1 MEASMSDFIHLNS
14 VHLNYLEP
22 LLKWRV
28 LDLESL
34 RKECVRAP
42 TYKNFH
48 RIIRKLEKQKILEGY
63 RDPFNRKKY
72 VYLSPFGEGQL
83 SLDENPTALSKDTLI
98 HDIKVTEITKAMLA
112 QGWLVDAELE
122 HRIHDKRN
130 FRTTYKIIPD
140 AVLHGSKGSVN
151 YKIAL
156 ELELSRKNNQ
166 RIVEKASQYLQGSQ
180 FNYVLYIFPKTS
192 LLEKYVELL
201 SEKFE
206 GKGMERFMFF
216 YDEKLNAQ
224 SSQIK
229 DWEGEFKGRKLKMG
243 ELFSQP
249 MK

>member
-1 MEASMSDFIHLNS
+1 MGDFIHLNS

-34 RKECVRAP
+34 RKECFRAP

-48 RIIRKLEKQKILEGY
+48 RIIRSLEKQKILEGY

-98 HDIKVTEITKAMLA
+98 HDIKVTEIVKAMLA
-112 QGWLVDAELE
+112 EGWIQDAELE
-122 HRIHDKRN
+122 HRVHDKRN

-140 AVLHGSKGSVN
+140 AILYGSKNGVE

-166 RIVEKASQYLQGSQ
+166 RIIEKAFQYLQGSQ
-180 FNYVLYIFPKTS
+180 FSYVLYLFPKKS
-192 LLEKYVELL
+192 LMEKYVDLMH
-201 SEKFE
+201 EKLDP
-206 GKGMERFMFF
+206 KGLERIMFF
-216 YDEKLNAQ
+216 YDDRLTAEKTNV
-224 SSQIK
+224 K
-229 DWEGEFKGRKLKMG
+229 EWDGVFKGRRLKMG
-243 ELFSQP
+243 ELFKRQ
-249 MK
+249 

>member
-1 MEASMSDFIHLNS
+1 MSEFIHLNS
-14 VHLNYLEP
+14 AHLNYLEP

-34 RKECVRAP
+34 RKECFRAP

-48 RIIRKLEKQKILEGY
+48 RIIRSLEKQKILEGY

-72 VYLSPFGEGQL
+72 VYLSSFGESQL

-112 QGWLVDAELE
+112 EGWIQDAELE
-122 HRIHDKRN
+122 HRVHDKRN

-140 AVLHGSKGSVN
+140 AVLHGSKSGID

-166 RIVEKASQYLQGSQ
+166 RIIEKASQYLQGSQ
-180 FNYVLYIFPKTS
+180 FNYVLYLFPKKS
-192 LLEKYVELL
+192 LMEKYVDLMQ
-201 SEKFE
+201 EKLDP
-206 GKGMERFMFF
+206 KGMERLMFF
-216 YDEKLNAQ
+216 YDERLTAEKTH
-224 SSQIK
+224 IK
-229 DWEGEFKGRKLKMG
+229 DWEGIFKGRKLKMG
-243 ELFSQP
+243 DLFKKQ
-249 MK
+249 